1 MTNSYEPC
9 TRIDQ
14 FCGAF
19 TIVGHNFAIDYS
31 AHVFFCICS
40 YDQTYAVD
48 SILYSPRCKVNSS
61 PIGVGVTIDEVAY
74 DNVQNH
80 VHVCHRKCRTVSSGQ
95 EPQTIAFV
103 FANAWTIG
111 LVRSSPFDHFVELP
125 ASAL

>member
-61 PIGVGVTIDEVAY
+61 PIGVGVTCKKRKIECTERQLIFPPSLKSCQFLDQRIISRRNIKKSNLLQHE
-74 DNVQNH
+74 NVHTN
-80 VHVCHRKCRTVSSGQ
+80 
-95 EPQTIAFV
+95 
-103 FANAWTIG
+103 
-111 LVRSSPFDHFVELP
+111 
-125 ASAL
+125 